1 MEQITTEKF
10 INYLELRNHIINNYK
25 NSLILFRYMDYLK
38 YVNINK
44 KIYIASENK
53 KSIQECI
60 ELENDTIQKIKNDF
74 PTLYRDFVLDE
85 LLNS

>member
-10 INYLELRNHIINNYK
+10 LNYLELKEKTINN
-25 NSLILFRYMDYLK
+25 LILFRIVDYLK

-53 KSIQECI
+53 KGAQQCI
-60 ELENDTIQKIKNDF
+60 EMENDTIVRIKNDF
-74 PTLYRDFVLDE
+74 PSVYRDFVLEE
-85 LLNS
+85 LLNTF